1 MMAPDGNEDMMHR
14 ALRRKKIG
22 FMPPSRQLGTVFRC
36 CIQLT
41 ELHPNSLHTLVSFY
55 NLYFYIFIHSHSLQ
69 TLLMDFTILVSCFFL
84 SSWGLRDLPLNS
96 SARWGR
102 KKSSKGFPGGS
113 RRTCF
118 LVGSRIQDPGG
129 LAF

>member
-69 TLLMDFTILVSCFFL
+69 TLLMDFTILVSSFFL
-84 SSWGLRDLPLNS
+84 SNWGLRDLRPLNS

-102 KKSSKGFPGGS
+102 KKSSKGDP
-113 RRTCF
+113 
-118 LVGSRIQDPGG
+118 GSRIQDPGSRRTSFLVG
-129 LAF
+129 STHL